1 MAIDWREEDEDEL
14 EELLR
19 RLKPRFAGILRRFRI
34 PPQDAEDRVQN
45 VLVQFVYKRS
55 QIRNP
60 APWLL
65 GALRRECLMYLRTC
79 RRSRTVAVD
88 TAILEFLG
96 GSQTPDAE
104 RTDLLRRLGKWLRT
118 MSHKCRKLLR
128 LRYFEESDAKE
139 TARRTGFKQS
149 SVDKVTRRCV
159 QALARK
165 IASAAS
171 AISKRR
177 QQRRKAPGRRDDK

>member
-1 MAIDWREEDEDEL
+1 MAIDWRGENEDEL

-79 RRSRTVAVD
+79 RRSRTVPVD
-88 TAILEFLG
+88 TAILELLG
-96 GSQTPDAE
+96 EASMPDAE
-104 RTDLLRRLGKWLRT
+104 RADLRRRLGKWIGK
-118 MSHKCRKLLR
+118 MSFKCRRLLR
-128 LRYFEESDAKE
+128 FRYLEELDAKE
-139 TARRTGFKQS
+139 IARRTGFKPS
-149 SVDKVTRRCV
+149 SVDKVTRRCL
-159 QALARK
+159 QALERK
-165 IASAAS
+165 ISSAAS
-171 AISKRR
+171 AISKRG
-177 QQRRKAPGRRDDK
+177 QQRGKAPGRRDDP